1 MNKVQMLVLM
11 VAMSGVNAWTSIEQA
26 SLAEGQSV
34 AEQLEQKTTDSNEVS
49 AATESSE
56 EFGSTI
62 VKDKPADASSGSV
75 VEELPAVENVE
86 TETVESK
93 DSLVDQIGFPN
104 DKMQAIL
111 KQLEEQMSKEREK
124 MSPEKQEE
132 LDRLENEA
140 KELGLKLNTLHAE
153 LEDFNAT
160 KVVQKSEVTELK
172 EKIAAL
178 EAERAQLGDAVAD
191 ESEDVATNRTNLDT
205 EIASLKESLE
215 VKRAAKKETKT
226 KIAAHSEEIDAT
238 HKQMEEKQAEMP
250 MPAFDTIDFDG
261 VDFDSIFAMPE
272 DTPDMG
278 TEASAASSDGEDTTK
293 F

>member
-93 DSLVDQIGFPN
+93 DSLLDQIGFPN
-104 DKMQAIL
+104 DKMKAIL

-178 EAERAQLGDAVAD
+178 EAERAQLGDAVVD

-250 MPAFDTIDFDG
+250 MPALTWCKFL
-261 VDFDSIFAMPE
+261 
-272 DTPDMG
+272 
-278 TEASAASSDGEDTTK
+278 TK
-293 F
+293 